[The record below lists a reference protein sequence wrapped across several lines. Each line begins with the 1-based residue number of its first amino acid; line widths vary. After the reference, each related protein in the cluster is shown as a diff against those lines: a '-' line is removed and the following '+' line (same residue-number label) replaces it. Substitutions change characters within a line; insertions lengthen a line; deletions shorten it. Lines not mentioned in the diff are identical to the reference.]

1 LVGFTASRCGD
12 PGSQVAAEGSGVAV
26 GSEVAISGDPKCA
39 VIKFDPNKVAPVAA
53 FDGFAINGVGPGP
66 VLGQGVCAHGGPTGD
81 VCGSVFI
88 PAVNASSTL
97 VVNMPVGQWHPGD
110 EGEPFTVDGLLVGLS
125 NHGYNLPAFPAPPV
139 THTGLTLFSAIMN
152 DVNAKGGPGAGFSP
166 IPA

>member
-1 LVGFTASRCGD
+1 MRLRRR
-12 PGSQVAAEGSGVAV
+12 AAAALAV
-26 GSEVAISGDPKCA
+26 VLAALIA
-39 VIKFDPNKVAPVAA
+39 VMTPD
-53 FDGFAINGVGPGP
+53 P
-66 VLGQGVCAHGGPTGD
+66 VLGQGVCAHGGATGD
-81 VCGSVFI
+81 VCGSVLI

-166 IPA
+166 VAKARG